1 MNRKQKLVL
10 IAYSIVTVAMVVY
23 PPFTLKL
30 QGHIVLSEH
39 SLLWNPIM
47 LNGDYG
53 KTALGTLNIAQ
64 LSFQFIAAS
73 LVATA
78 LTIAQKDR

>member
-10 IAYSIVTVAMVVY
+10 FTYSIVVVAMVVY
-23 PPFTLKL
+23 PPFTLKM
-30 QGHIVLSEH
+30 QGYIVLSEH
-39 SLLWNPIM
+39 SWLWKPIS

-64 LSFQFIAAS
+64 LSFQLIAAS

-78 LTIAQKDR
+78 LTIAKMD